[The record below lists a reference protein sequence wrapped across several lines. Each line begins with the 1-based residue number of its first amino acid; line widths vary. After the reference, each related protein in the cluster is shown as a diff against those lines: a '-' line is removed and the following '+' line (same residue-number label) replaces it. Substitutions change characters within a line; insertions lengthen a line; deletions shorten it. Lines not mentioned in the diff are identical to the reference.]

1 MQNFCCTENDVLKA
15 GLPIYHIERT
25 VQETGVIFQD
35 QAHIIY
41 VNSQIKDETALGKL
55 MHDFFCTDS
64 KDMYYPVLAD
74 RVWYFKEN
82 EKGVTTMCR
91 AMEDMR
97 NDTFHAN
104 SVEIALRILSSCKMS
119 YEEISALVNLPV
131 DEIKALDSKRSA

>member
-1 MQNFCCTENDVLKA
+1 MQ
-15 GLPIYHIERT
+15 
-25 VQETGVIFQD
+25 
-35 QAHIIY
+35 
-41 VNSQIKDETALGKL
+41 
-55 MHDFFCTDS
+55 
-64 KDMYYPVLAD
+64 D

-97 NDTFHAN
+97 NDTIHAN

-131 DEIKALDSKRSA
+131 DEIKALDNKRSA